1 MKSRLML
8 LLLMIPSLMFAQEEF
23 KEPFVEVTGTAE
35 QEVEPNL
42 IYMYIR
48 LREFEENRQKVSLEK
63 LEKDFFEA
71 LKKAGIDR
79 KRVELAGAGSK
90 LDDFRKR
97 DKDVFR
103 QKSYQLKLT
112 SSAELEKF
120 LQSLESVKVDYVDI
134 TKLDHSEMEKIQMEL
149 KIKALQ
155 AARDK
160 ARMLVQGIGADIGKP
175 LLVRE
180 YDLGPIYPMMEM
192 KANVRMSA
200 DMYEAEESPAFRKI
214 KLQARVMAQF
224 EIK

>member
-1 MKSRLML
+1 ML